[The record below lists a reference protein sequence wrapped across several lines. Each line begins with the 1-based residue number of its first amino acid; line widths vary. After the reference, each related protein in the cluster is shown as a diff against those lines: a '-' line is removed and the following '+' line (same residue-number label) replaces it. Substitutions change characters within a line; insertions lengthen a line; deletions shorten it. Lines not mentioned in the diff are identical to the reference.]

1 MSTAREDKR
10 KRSQRNHG
18 WLRLFIEKNDQELS
32 QEAKIAV
39 LRALIKECQKRGVER
54 ITQRARAK
62 LRWWTHISTTVATLR
77 IICVAFIVVYLLP
90 AAFLI
95 LRTRKVASGFLH
107 QLVLLYIFLAIA
119 FIIME
124 FMMIVFFHVQRS
136 SLIAFAYALDFM
148 FVILLIA
155 VAPFLAGYRAYA
167 YLATRDLIGIIVMNE
182 AANIDAIESFHRSYK
197 CCGFN
202 TLDDWWSGTFFNDTL
217 LLSDENLKISNSFRW
232 MDYCSYRTS
241 FGRCRAPHFC
251 CESIGCEKVNFKE
264 PIILHD
270 IMTTIKRNASLG
282 EFKYRSVL
290 GSLSSVPGVYQ
301 KPCVLAIAEDWDEH
315 ASTVIM
321 WLVILGLLTAIM
333 TFLIIV
339 ILLYNSG
346 QGAILLASHVRSP
359 CHCSIVWAFKQLD
372 RKGSATKTDC
382 MEDTAD
388 FSIVEAIKN
397 FNIDGDMTPPDI

>member
-1 MSTAREDKR
+1 
-10 KRSQRNHG
+10 
-18 WLRLFIEKNDQELS
+18 
-32 QEAKIAV
+32 
-39 LRALIKECQKRGVER
+39 
-54 ITQRARAK
+54 
-62 LRWWTHISTTVATLR
+62 
-77 IICVAFIVVYLLP
+77 
-90 AAFLI
+90 
-95 LRTRKVASGFLH
+95 
-107 QLVLLYIFLAIA
+107 
-119 FIIME
+119 
-124 FMMIVFFHVQRS
+124 
-136 SLIAFAYALDFM
+136 
-148 FVILLIA
+148 
-155 VAPFLAGYRAYA
+155 
-167 YLATRDLIGIIVMNE
+167 MNE

-197 CCGFN
+197 VQSNPCFFWFHMKFTEKDSNFAFQCCGFN

-251 CESIGCEKVNFKE
+251 CE
-264 PIILHD
+264 
-270 IMTTIKRNASLG
+270 
-282 EFKYRSVL
+282 
-290 GSLSSVPGVYQ
+290 SVPGVYQ

-397 FNIDGDMTPPDI
+397 FNIDGDMTVSQPLTACRAFGSERRISSRL